1 MTFKSQL
8 TSDLSIFYNSDEFA
22 ETVSYTPVG
31 GAARDITAIVTRQGS
46 RQEPYIRGEFT
57 ALAEIEVKK
66 SEVTNPQHGDTYVF
80 DSQTWEH
87 SPRTDIDAD
96 AGVIYE
102 DSEEHIIALRRV
114 D

>member
-8 TSDLSIFYNSDEFA
+8 TSDLSIFYNSDEHA

-31 GAARDITAIVTRQGS
+31 GAATDITAVVTRAGT
-46 RQEPYIRGEFT
+46 RLEPYVRGEFT
-57 ALAEIEVKK
+57 AIAIIDVQK
-66 SEVTNPQHGDTYVF
+66 SEVATPQHGDTYVF

-87 SPRTDIDAD
+87 DPGE
-96 AGVIYE
+96 GVIYE
-102 DSEEHIIALRRV
+102 DDEEHQIMLRRV